1 MQITLSKHSRVAIP
15 AVSTLMRRSAYTTHP
30 SPAPTAFGAVGVG
43 GSDWS
48 SRPYSEDVIV
58 PYAGFRETRTI
69 LQTLTLLAGVIGI
82 ASLVPIAVLILGIP
96 IALAGR
102 GIAEA
107 GQWLGAWLLN

>member
-1 MQITLSKHSRVAIP
+1 MQMILSKNSRVAIP
-15 AVSTLMRRSAYTTHP
+15 AVSTRMHRSANTTHP
-30 SPAPTAFGAVGVG
+30 SPAPPALGAVRVG
-43 GSDWS
+43 ASDGS

-58 PYAGFRETRTI
+58 PYAGFRQTRTI
-69 LQTLTLLAGVIGI
+69 FQTLTLLAGVIGI

-107 GQWLGAWLLN
+107 VQ